1 MRNKSIIRQDETSS
15 VNLRTV
21 TVNMATSSSSGKE
34 TEEYKSVLAHLG
46 EITKH
51 LKLNDGAKL
60 DLTQK
65 YREKSWIDIAENPDE
80 DRLIRLALIRIETEV
95 ADFDVFIDMLK
106 STVGMDSIVT
116 KILST
121 L

>member
-1 MRNKSIIRQDETSS
+1 MTRLLSNKSIICQDETSS

-21 TVNMATSSSSGKE
+21 TVNMATSSS
-34 TEEYKSVLAHLG
+34 YKSVLAHLG
-46 EITKH
+46 KITKH
-51 LKLNDGAKL
+51 LRVNHGARRH
-60 DLTQK
+60 LTQK
-65 YREKSWIDIAENPDE
+65 YREEGWIDIAENPDE

-95 ADFDVFIDMLK
+95 ADFDVFIDMLN

-116 KILST
+116 KIQST